1 MNDHSGYLFILF
13 DMPTINKKDKKVYIK
28 LIKEL
33 KSSGYIMALE
43 STYYKYYDNLGN
55 SSYDLNKL
63 KVILNNVGSVFVMK
77 YTIYDFEKIIY
88 ISGNNLLKLD
98 KTVSIY

>member
-1 MNDHSGYLFILF
+1 MNDHSGYLFVLF

-43 STYYKYYDNLGN
+43 STYYKFYDNLNN
-55 SSYDLNKL
+55 SSYDLSKL
-63 KVILNNVGSVFVMK
+63 KQILNNIGNVFVMK
-77 YTIYDFEKIIY
+77 YTISDFEKIVY
-88 ISGNNLLKLD
+88 LSGNNLLKLD
-98 KTVSIY
+98 KTVTIY

>member
-1 MNDHSGYLFILF
+1 MNDHSGYLFVLF

-43 STYYKYYDNLGN
+43 STYYKFYDNLNN
-55 SSYDLNKL
+55 SSYDLSKL
-63 KVILNNVGSVFVMK
+63 KQILNNIGNVFVMK
-77 YTIYDFEKIIY
+77 YTISDFEKIVY
-88 ISGNNLLKLD
+88 LSGNNLLKLD
-98 KTVSIY
+98 KTVAIY

>member
-1 MNDHSGYLFILF
+1 MNDHSGYLFVLF

-43 STYYKYYDNLGN
+43 STYYKFYDNLNN
-55 SSYDLNKL
+55 SSYDLSKL
-63 KVILNNVGSVFVMK
+63 KLILNNIGNVFVMK
-77 YTIYDFEKIIY
+77 YTISDFEKIVY
-88 ISGNNLLKLD
+88 LSGNNLLKLD
-98 KTVSIY
+98 NTISIY